1 MSKTMRKI
9 GKVPYFYI
17 VFKHD
22 LKHSENNWRKTHFDS
37 PIYEI
42 MGYFDTRKEAQALLT
57 IVASEIETYFSGPF
71 SLFICKSA
79 THDLGVYSSIKNNER
94 E

>member
-1 MSKTMRKI
+1 MSKTMRKNGKVRKI

-22 LKHSENNWRKTHFDS
+22 LKHPENSWRKNHSPFEIWKEYNDTHIFDS

-42 MGYFDTRKEAQALLT
+42 MGYFDTRKEAQAFVKT
-57 IVASEIETYFSGPF
+57 KPTKAI
-71 SLFICKSA
+71 
-79 THDLGVYSSIKNNER
+79 
-94 E
+94 